1 MRAREKVCA
10 RQGAWVSGVQ
20 VPSGIKDTISAAP
33 TSVSTTL
40 AIRCSGSA
48 SFQLLRSK
56 VNRRAN
62 AYTGGGSNDQ
72 TNEIVTFQV
81 SNCAQLSGLP
91 MDAAEKCAPAAR
103 RKASTVRSKKPMAQ
117 TRPHCFSMV
126 SYLLRMNPR
135 QLVTSCTD
143 GVIDEIQRQMFPRKI
158 EK

>member
-10 RQGAWVSGVQ
+10 RNGAWVSGVQ
-20 VPSGIKDTISAAP
+20 VTSGIKDTISAAP

-62 AYTGGGSNDQ
+62 AYTGGVSNDQ
-72 TNEIVTFQV
+72 TNEMVTFQA
-81 SNCAQLSGLP
+81 STCAQ
-91 MDAAEKCAPAAR
+91 AAL
-103 RKASTVRSKKPMAQ
+103 RKASTVHSTKPMAQ

-135 QLVTSCTD
+135 QLETSCTD
-143 GVIDEIQRQMFPRKI
+143 GVIEEIQRRMFPKKI